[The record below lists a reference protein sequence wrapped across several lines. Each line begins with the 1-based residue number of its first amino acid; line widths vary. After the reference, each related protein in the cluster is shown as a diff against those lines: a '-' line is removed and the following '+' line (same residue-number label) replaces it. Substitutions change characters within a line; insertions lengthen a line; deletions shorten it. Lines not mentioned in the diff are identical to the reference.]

1 MPARESL
8 PVKVTLIV
16 EVDGHTLTFTEKGEA
31 NGARYHGKDN
41 RGIGGLATGTALE
54 SDIRGW
60 VDTCVQ
66 QAHARALLLLQRAYP
81 IYSDTRED
89 TK

>member
-1 MPARESL
+1 MPKREYL

-16 EVDGHTLTFTEKGEA
+16 EVDGHALTFTEKGEA
-31 NGARYHGKDN
+31 TGARYHGEDN
-41 RGIGGLATGTALE
+41 RGFGGLATGAVLE

-60 VDTCVQ
+60 VDTCIGR
-66 QAHARALLLLQRAYP
+66 AHERASKLLQRAYP
-81 IYSDTRED
+81 IYSDKRED